1 MTLSIC
7 ITTWN
12 SMKFIKDCLE
22 SIFQQSIWFADN
34 DIKIAVNIVDN
45 GSQDETVD
53 FIRKNYPQV
62 HILKNINNLGFCK
75 PYNQAIKMHY
85 TDWVLVMNP
94 DVILEKDFLEK
105 ILLVAKKSKPE
116 VGSLGGKILK
126 VENIVEDDGLLTTFK
141 SDKIDSF
148 GLEIKKSRQVKNIG
162 ENEIDKGQFDEMQ
175 QVFGFSG
182 ACVLYRREVLEDIKI
197 KQEYF
202 DEDFFAYQ
210 DDFDISYRLQIYGWQ
225 AMFVASAKAYHFRST
240 SLHTLKPWHFWKI
253 IKARRSKSKI
263 INYHSYKNH
272 LCVLVKNEFF
282 ENFLSHL
289 PHILWFEFK
298 KIIFLIFFDFDF
310 KTLFGLKEF
319 FKLLPKMRAK
329 RKIIMS
335 RRKVSSEYIR
345 SFYK

>member
-116 VGSLGGKILK
+116 VGSLG
-126 VENIVEDDGLLTTFK
+126 
-141 SDKIDSF
+141 
-148 GLEIKKSRQVKNIG
+148 
-162 ENEIDKGQFDEMQ
+162 
-175 QVFGFSG
+175 
-182 ACVLYRREVLEDIKI
+182 
-197 KQEYF
+197 
-202 DEDFFAYQ
+202 
-210 DDFDISYRLQIYGWQ
+210 
-225 AMFVASAKAYHFRST
+225 
-240 SLHTLKPWHFWKI
+240 
-253 IKARRSKSKI
+253 
-263 INYHSYKNH
+263 
-272 LCVLVKNEFF
+272 
-282 ENFLSHL
+282 
-289 PHILWFEFK
+289 
-298 KIIFLIFFDFDF
+298 
-310 KTLFGLKEF
+310 
-319 FKLLPKMRAK
+319 
-329 RKIIMS
+329 
-335 RRKVSSEYIR
+335 
-345 SFYK
+345 